1 MKLLDYLI
9 KNHGYK
15 NDNAIAVGTG
25 ISKGTISKI
34 RTGKIKASAEII
46 IKVHEMYG
54 LPIAQI
60 KEMNNESNNTNA

>member
-9 KNHGYK
+9 KNYGYK
-15 NDNAIAVGTG
+15 NDNAISLGIG

-34 RTGKIKASAEII
+34 RNGKLKTSADIMIKI
-46 IKVHEMYG
+46 HEMYG

-60 KEMNNESNNTNA
+60 KELAE